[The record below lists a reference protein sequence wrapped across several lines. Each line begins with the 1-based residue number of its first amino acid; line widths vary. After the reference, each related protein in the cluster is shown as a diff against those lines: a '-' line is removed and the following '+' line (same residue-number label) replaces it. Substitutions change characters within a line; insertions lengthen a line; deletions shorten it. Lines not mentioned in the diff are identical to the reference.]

1 MMFEVITGGKVCKQE
16 INMGFRINTNVSSL
30 SAQRSLATTG
40 RRMNDNLRKLSSGER
55 ITRASDDAAGL
66 AISENLK
73 AQIRG
78 NRQAGRNANDAISMI
93 QTAEG
98 GLSEVSNIVIR
109 LRELAVQAASD
120 TIGDTERGFTD
131 IEFQQLKEEIDRI
144 SRSSEFNGIKLLD
157 GTGGML
163 EFQVG
168 VHNDPLLDRLRYDG
182 TKADATLASLGINA
196 ETIMSKEGAQL
207 SLKKLDN
214 ALVQING
221 VRAELGATQNRLS
234 STINNLAVSD
244 ENLSAANSRIRDVD
258 VAAETADLTR
268 NNILVQAG
276 TSVLSQANQTPNIAL
291 KLLG

>member
-1 MMFEVITGGKVCKQE
+1 
-16 INMGFRINTNVSSL
+16 MGLRINTNTPSI
-30 SAQRSLATTG
+30 SAQRSLSVTNK
-40 RRMNDNLRKLSSGER
+40 RMNDNLRKLSSGER

-78 NRQAGRNANDAISMI
+78 NRQAKRNANDAISMI

-98 GLSEVSNIVIR
+98 GLSEISNIIIR

-120 TIGDTERGFTD
+120 TVGSTERGFTD

-144 SRSSEFNGIKLLD
+144 SKSAEFNGINLLD
-157 GTGGML
+157 GSGGML

-168 VHNDPLLDRLRYDG
+168 VHNDPILDRLRYDG
-182 TKADATLASLGINA
+182 TKANTTLTSLGLTG
-196 ETIMSKEGAQL
+196 ETVSTKEGAQVT
-207 SLKKLDN
+207 LKKLDN

-234 STINNLAVSD
+234 STINNLAISD
-244 ENLSAANSRIRDVD
+244 ENLSAAKSRIRDVD
-258 VAAETADLTR
+258 VAAETADLAR

-276 TSVLSQANQTPNIAL
+276 TSVLSQANQAPNAAL

>member
-1 MMFEVITGGKVCKQE
+1 
-16 INMGFRINTNVSSL
+16 
-30 SAQRSLATTG
+30 
-40 RRMNDNLRKLSSGER
+40 MNDNLRKMSSGER

-78 NRQAGRNANDAISMI
+78 NRQAKRNANDAISMI

-98 GLSEVSNIVIR
+98 GLNEISSIVIR
-109 LRELAVQAASD
+109 LRELAIQAASD
-120 TIGDTERGFTD
+120 TVGDTERGFTD
-131 IEFQQLKEEIDRI
+131 IEFQQLKEEVDRI
-144 SRSSEFNGIKLLD
+144 ARSSEFNGISLLD
-157 GTGGML
+157 GSGGLL

-168 VHNDPLLDRLRYDG
+168 TNNDPTLDRLRYDG
-182 TKADATLASLGINA
+182 TKANATVATLGIA
-196 ETIMSKEGAQL
+196 TEGIATKVGAQNVL
-207 SLKKLDN
+207 QRLDD

-234 STINNLAVSD
+234 STINNLSISD

-258 VAAETADLTR
+258 IAAETADLAK

-276 TSVLSQANQTPNIAL
+276 ASVLSQANQAPSIAL